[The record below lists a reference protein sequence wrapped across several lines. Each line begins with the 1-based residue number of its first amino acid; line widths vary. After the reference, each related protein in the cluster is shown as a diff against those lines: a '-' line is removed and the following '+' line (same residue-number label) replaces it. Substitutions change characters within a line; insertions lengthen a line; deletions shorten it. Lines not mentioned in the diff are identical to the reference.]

1 MKSTLM
7 NSRTISVVVFF
18 FLFSTLLLIPSS
30 SQGFQKMKKRA
41 KRFHSII
48 VQAAEYYKIEAD
60 MIKAIIMA
68 ESGFDPNAVSRKG
81 ARGLMQLMPA
91 TAQALGVEDPMDP
104 EQNIDGGVRYFKDL
118 KKQFGGNI
126 ILTLAA
132 YHAGISKV
140 KRCGGVPQSEETRHY
155 IRRVLQYYTTYK
167 EAENTEAAHEPAAQ
181 QNYFASREESFYPA
195 SKNSGLKVPQYLN
208 DQTF

>member
-1 MKSTLM
+1 MKSDLT
-7 NSRTISVVVFF
+7 NSRYILLVVFF
-18 FLFSTLLLIPSS
+18 FLFTTLLLTPSS

-41 KRFHSII
+41 KRFHSLI
-48 VQAAEYYKIEAD
+48 VQVAGYYKIEAD
-60 MIKAIIMA
+60 LIKAIIMT

-81 ARGLMQLMPA
+81 ALGLMQLMPA
-91 TAQALGVEDPMDP
+91 TAEALGVENPMDP

-140 KRCGGVPQSEETRHY
+140 KRCGGVPQSEETLRY
-155 IRRVLQYYTTYK
+155 ISRVLQYYRTYK
-167 EAENTEAAHEPAAQ
+167 EAENTEAAHEPAKQ
-181 QNYFASREESFYPA
+181 TNYFASREKSFYHVL
-195 SKNSGLKVPQYLN
+195 KNNGLKVPQYLN

>member
-1 MKSTLM
+1 MKSPLM
-7 NSRTISVVVFF
+7 NSRYIFIVVFF
-18 FLFSTLLLIPSS
+18 FIFIMLLLVPSS
-30 SQGFQKMKKRA
+30 SQGFQKMKKGA

-48 VQAAEYYKIEAD
+48 VQVAGYYKVEAD
-60 MIKAIIMA
+60 LIKAIIMA

-91 TAQALGVEDPMDP
+91 TAEALGVEDPMDP

-140 KRCGGVPQSEETRHY
+140 KRCGGVPQSEETRRY
-155 IRRVLQYYTTYK
+155 IRRVLQYYITYK
-167 EAENTEAAHEPAAQ
+167 DAENTEAYHEPATQ
-181 QNYFASREESFYPA
+181 PNYFASREENFYPA
-195 SKNSGLKVPQYLN
+195 GKDSGLNVPQHLN
-208 DQTF
+208 GQAF